1 MKYEYASLAFLSEN
15 LISTTRNTL
24 IQSFLGKILKIL
36 IKIRYHCDN
45 CRKTSIGL
53 STEISYHIKC
63 IACCAMEL
71 SSATSILASH
81 CDLQG
86 SCFASRLQNFLIF
99 AILKYII
106 LLQNFRCYRSYW
118 IWLLNKN
125 RWDKKNPF
133 PKSYLGWQS
142 SHADL
147 KKYIGH
153 RFFLPFNRLRQ
164 KYH

>member
-1 MKYEYASLAFLSEN
+1 MFKQNIKNLNKNQISEK
-15 LISTTRNTL
+15 LVSGYQLKFHI
-24 IQSFLGKILKIL
+24 ILNAL
-36 IKIRYHCDN
+36 HVAQWN
-45 CRKTSIGL
+45 CQVLHR
-53 STEISYHIKC
+53 
-63 IACCAMEL
+63 
-71 SSATSILASH
+71 ILASH

-86 SCFASRLQNFLIF
+86 SYFASRLQNCHIF

-142 SHADL
+142 SHGADL
-147 KKYIGH
+147 KKNIGH